1 MNNTTNPKR
10 ALILVDIQT
19 DFCPGGALAVPNGH
33 EVIGVANRLMPEF
46 DLVVATQD
54 WHVSRHG
61 SFASSHPGANVGDV
75 VDLNGLPQVLWPD
88 HCVQGTPGA
97 ELAAGLDVAGIDK
110 VFRKGAD
117 AGIDSYSGFYDNG
130 HRPSKDSGRA
140 EQVDGRKA
148 TGLAEYL
155 RSRGVDEVFVCGLAT
170 DYCVKFTAL
179 DAAALGFRTHLVIDS
194 CRGVNVREGDVAKA
208 IEEMA
213 GAGVVILTSG
223 HISETRKAA

>member
-1 MNNTTNPKR
+1 MNNTTNTKR

-19 DFCPGGALAVPNGH
+19 DFCPGGALAVPKGD
-33 EVIGVANRLMPEF
+33 EVIGVANRLMAEF

-54 WHVSRHG
+54 WHPVGHG
-61 SFASSHPGANVGDV
+61 SFASSRRGGKVGDV
-75 VDLNGLPQVLWPD
+75 VELAGLPQVLWPD

-97 ELAAGLDVAGIDK
+97 ELAAGLNVAGIEK

-117 AGIDSYSGFYDNG
+117 PGIDSYSGFFDNG
-130 HRPSKDSGRA
+130 R
-140 EQVDGRKA
+140 RKA

-155 RSRGVDEVFVCGLAT
+155 AGQGVGEVYVMGLAT

-179 DAAALGFRTHLVIDS
+179 DAVALGLRTHLVIDG

-208 IEEMA
+208 IEDMKA
-213 GAGVVILTSG
+213 AGVEICLRKTSG
-223 HISETRKAA
+223 RR